1 MDLGSD
7 VFTGRPAMT
16 NDKLTRRVRW
26 GITKDYKY
34 HSMFAVHPVDD
45 TSEMSMRRF
54 YFFEHEDAE
63 LFKKLI
69 DKSCHR
75 RANEPTAKT
84 PVSG

>member
-7 VFTGRPAMT
+7 VFTGTPAMT
-16 NDKLTRRVRW
+16 NDKLSRRVRW
-26 GITKDYKY
+26 GISRVFKY

-54 YFFEHEDAE
+54 YFFEKADAE
-63 LFKKLI
+63 AFWKLL

-75 RANEPTAKT
+75 RANESTDKT
-84 PVSG
+84 PIPG